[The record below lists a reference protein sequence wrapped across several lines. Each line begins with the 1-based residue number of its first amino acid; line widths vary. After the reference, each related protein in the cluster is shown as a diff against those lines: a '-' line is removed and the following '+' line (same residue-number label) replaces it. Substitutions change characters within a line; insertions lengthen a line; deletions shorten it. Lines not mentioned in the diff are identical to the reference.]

1 MNVTVYFA
9 TNRVVTDPSTVTGFG
24 TAMIPPSKP
33 EAMLYG
39 TAFVTGIDL
48 ASAAQGSVESIMETS
63 QGGFPPAA
71 LADLSAS
78 GRNLLVFIHGFDNSF
93 SDAITRAAYNAA
105 WLAGSGTPAADMTV
119 IAFSWPSRG
128 RIVDL
133 PVLTDDYLSD
143 QQIAEQS
150 GYHLMSFLATLAPII
165 RDAARGRGG
174 SKAILLA
181 HSMGG
186 LALQYAIESWFL
198 NRQPRD
204 VIFDQ
209 AILAAADCPYD
220 AFNRPNLARL
230 SGLGL
235 LATRV
240 SIYYS
245 DIDQVLGLSMAVNL
259 GAQRLGQDGPRG
271 RSDAASFPLMQY
283 SMTDCSAYDDYAV
296 DFLTSHQYYRQS
308 PAVRKLIAS
317 SL

>member
-1 MNVTVYFA
+1 
-9 TNRVVTDPSTVTGFG
+9 
-24 TAMIPPSKP
+24 
-33 EAMLYG
+33 
-39 TAFVTGIDL
+39 
-48 ASAAQGSVESIMETS
+48 METG

-150 GYHLMSFLATLAPII
+150 GHRLMSFLATLAPII
-165 RDAARGRGG
+165 RTAAASRAG
-174 SKAILLA
+174 SKTILLA

-198 NRQPRD
+198 DGQPKG
-204 VIFDQ
+204 VIFDE

-220 AFNRPNLARL
+220 TFNRPNVARL

-245 DIDQVLGLSMAVNL
+245 NIDQVLGLSMAVNL

-271 RSDAASFPLMQY
+271 RSDVASFPLMQY
-283 SMTDCSAYDDYAV
+283 SIVNCSAYQDYAV

-308 PAVRKLIAS
+308 PKVRALIAS